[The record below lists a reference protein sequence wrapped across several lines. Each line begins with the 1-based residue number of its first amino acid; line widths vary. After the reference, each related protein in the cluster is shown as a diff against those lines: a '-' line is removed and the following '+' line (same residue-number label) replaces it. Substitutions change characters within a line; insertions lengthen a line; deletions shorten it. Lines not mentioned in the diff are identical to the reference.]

1 MKQEEKI
8 EALNALRRMRNK
20 VENLRLEFKA
30 LGNPRKRDMEEMKRL
45 LDVIYKR
52 VGDV

>member
-8 EALNALRRMRNK
+8 ETLNAIKRMRNK

-30 LGNPRKRDMEEMKRL
+30 LGNPRKADMEEMKRL
-45 LDVIYKR
+45 LDMVYKR